1 MVPFMRKK
9 SVIITAS
16 IILLLIT
23 ATSIYLLQNKKKDNP
38 TPASTS
44 DFVTEDYF
52 IYDTVVRVKV
62 FGEKANEQTLT
73 DIGNFLHDLDDKM
86 NKDKVGS
93 EIQQI
98 NAAAGV
104 SAVKVS
110 PDLYELI
117 ARSIEYGDKTNGF
130 FDIAIGPLVDLWKIG
145 NEGAHVPKQNEIN
158 TAMALTNYKDIEL
171 NKQEYSVK
179 LLRKGM
185 VLDLGGIGKGY
196 AAEQIRAYLLKND
209 LTSALINMGS
219 SSIITVGKKL
229 NGSDWL
235 LGIQNPD
242 QSRGNSLGTITLNNE
257 VINTSG
263 VYERF
268 FMQDGVRYHH
278 IFDPRTGYPIQNG
291 LESVTIIG
299 KDSVEAEALTKGI
312 FVMGVKDGLKYI
324 EGLDGVEALFITNEQ
339 KIYATSGL
347 KDRLKITD
355 PAYTVIY

>member
-38 TPASTS
+38 TPAS
-44 DFVTEDYF
+44 DFVAEDYF
-52 IYDTVVRVKV
+52 IYDTIVRVKV
-62 FGEKANEQTLT
+62 FGENANEQTLN
-73 DIGNFLHDLDDKM
+73 DIGNLLHDLDNKM
-86 NKDKVGS
+86 NKNKVGS
-93 EIQQI
+93 EIDQI
-98 NAAAGV
+98 NAAAGE

-110 PDLYELI
+110 PDLFELI
-117 ARSIEYGDKTNGF
+117 SRSVQYGDETSGF
-130 FDIAIGPLVDLWKIG
+130 FDIAIGPLVDLWQIG

-158 TAMALTNYKDIEL
+158 TAMALTSYKDIEL
-171 NKQEYSVK
+171 NKQEHSVK

-196 AAEQIRAYLLKND
+196 AAEQIRDYLLKHD

-278 IFDPRTGYPIQNG
+278 IFDPQTGYPIQNG

-299 KDSVEAEALTKGI
+299 KDAVEAEALTKGI
-312 FVMGVKDGLKYI
+312 FVMGVQKGLKYI
-324 EGLDGVEALFITNEQ
+324 EGLDGVEALFITKDQ
-339 KIYATSGL
+339 KIHATSGL
-347 KDRLKITD
+347 KNRLNITD
-355 PAYTVIY
+355 TNYKVIY